1 MHAYGLHMNAL
12 IVVKQ
17 TCMHAINIALMHA
30 CILHMNAFINW
41 VASVKIDW
49 VGDEHYNASF
59 VFIVMFL
66 FWIIGFFS
74 SGILLLGYLYS
85 KKVSRYSLTNTF
97 HEYSHRVSV
106 LKVIGSLAL

>member
-1 MHAYGLHMNAL
+1 MHAYGLHMNVL
-12 IVVKQ
+12 IVVKH

-59 VFIVMFL
+59 VFIVMSL
-66 FWIIGFFS
+66 GNKSDIS
-74 SGILLLGYLYS
+74 SAMTLPDILE
-85 KKVSRYSLTNTF
+85 SL
-97 HEYSHRVSV
+97 E
-106 LKVIGSLAL
+106 

>member
-59 VFIVMFL
+59 VFIVM
-66 FWIIGFFS
+66 S
-74 SGILLLGYLYS
+74 LGN
-85 KKVSRYSLTNTF
+85 K
-97 HEYSHRVSV
+97 
-106 LKVIGSLAL
+106 